1 MTQLELLAD
10 FDRDCKEKFNPL
22 LFMRSDDEVMD
33 QLQKVIKSCERKHNN
48 YFSIE
53 VLKFRVV
60 DDYDEIN
67 HILYDYYEY
76 ITRNKPKQ
84 KKKDNQYGFINVNQS
99 AVRLLIVTYRVA
111 INLENNLSVR
121 PEDLAS
127 GKAKAEDTFDVY
139 ITIPRVVNKY
149 YFMINGIMRSIL
161 YQIVDGSTYNN
172 NYTNSKIPNISF
184 KIIFMAARVF
194 RYTIDL
200 HDEISD
206 TDVRLYN
213 YRANIF
219 NKTVCVCNYFLARY
233 GFIGAMKFLGIQGV
247 YISDRIPQNNNR
259 VYVFKKAENLYI
271 ICDKYLTNNDLVTQ
285 AFVSCLYISLISGM
299 NFNMAYD
306 EKFWVR
312 MLGAMFNRLSA
323 EKCLQ
328 MFSGDP
334 TVVDTYN
341 KGLSILDSFEN
352 IFDESTKEDLR
363 LKESSKHDMY
373 AIVRW
378 ILREFYALKKK
389 DNYDVSIKRVRFG
402 QYVAATYI
410 FKVIRGIN
418 RVSDQNNRI
427 TVEAIKKAIRTDPM
441 YLINAITK
449 SNLVTYRNMVSDMDS
464 LVGLKFTLRGISGI
478 GETDSN
484 SIPESIRFIHPSHI
498 GLLDMDTSSDN
509 NPGVTGMISPF
520 VQLDHGYFSSKDE
533 PDTWEERYQQIYDE
547 YKKAEGLKEVIQV
560 KESLLNINTDEA
572 EKTSVMENAFAMK
585 QSVITAL
592 QATNGSFRCP
602 IYFDEGVDMS
612 GL

>member
-10 FDRDCKEKFNPL
+10 FDRECKEKFNPL
-22 LFMRSDDEVMD
+22 LFTRSDEEIMD
-33 QLQKVIKSCERKHNN
+33 QLQKVIKSCERRHNN

-67 HILYDYYEY
+67 RILYDYYEY

-84 KKKDNQYGFINVNQS
+84 KKKDNQYGFINVNHS

-206 TDVRLYN
+206 TDVKLYN

-233 GFIGAMKFLGIQGV
+233 GLIGAMKFLGIQGV
-247 YISDRIPQNNNR
+247 YISDKIPENNNR
-259 VYVFKKAENLYI
+259 VYAFKKADNLYV
-271 ICDKYLTNNDLVTQ
+271 ICDKYLMNNDLVTQ
-285 AFVSCLYISLISGM
+285 AFISCLYISLIPGID
-299 NFNMAYD
+299 FNMAYS
-306 EKFWVR
+306 ETFWVR
-312 MLGAMFNRLSA
+312 ILGAMFNRLSA

-328 MFSGDP
+328 MFAGDP

-373 AIVRW
+373 AILRW

-520 VQLDHGYFSSKDE
+520 VQLNNGYFSDKDE

-560 KESLLNINTDEA
+560 KESLLNINTDDKDKDA
-572 EKTSVMENAFAMK
+572 VMENAFAMR
-585 QSVITAL
+585 QSVLTAL
-592 QATNGSFRCP
+592 QATQGSFRCP
-602 IYFDEGVDMS
+602 IYIDKGVDMS